1 MVPAEYVDF
10 LLIRDL
16 YHCTPSELDQQDE
29 YITSLHIDFMN
40 IKAEEGKLN
49 AKRAE
54 QRAKLK
60 RLGKKI

>member
-10 LLIRDL
+10 LLIREL

-29 YITSLHIDFMN
+29 YITSLHVDFMN
-40 IKAEEGKLN
+40 IEAEGNKLKN
-49 AKRAE
+49 KRAE
-54 QRAKLK
+54 QQAKLK